1 MNTRVL
7 DIIKNPE
14 LLQVEDLKLLEKE
27 ITKVPYAQ
35 SLRAIYLLG
44 INQFQ
49 QENFQKELTKTA
61 AYTTD
66 KKILY
71 YLINKKNREDFS
83 LEKTEEIALQNKTPI
98 VEKEENTSFEKQEIS
113 QETIQE
119 ENVQQNEKTSSN
131 GIEFYLKNTLSNQE
145 TQISSES
152 KSISEKPKYETKN
165 SLIDFYV
172 NPTKCNIEKEKSV
185 VSPISFYENPITQQD
200 KPKVLDSEKEESTK
214 NNIVEVSKETN
225 TDYEWQPMMIDNFSP
240 SSKAQIIENK
250 EEKNIIEEEKTE
262 VIIENST
269 EKQEEIEE
277 KFKQTI
283 ELQQKIEP
291 QQEIS
296 NIPSF
301 INTWKNWLNATPPPS
316 NREKTFAIIDKFIEN
331 NPKMPPANEQVEFNF
346 KEKDDDISHLMTE
359 TLAQLYLEQKLYSKA
374 INAYQIL
381 QEKYPERTEEF
392 EEAIEEIKKIRN
404 K

>member
-131 GIEFYLKNTLSNQE
+131 GIEFYLKNTSSDQE

-165 SLIDFYV
+165 SQIDFYA
-172 NPTKCNIEKEKSV
+172 NPIKHDTKQEKSV
-185 VSPISFYENPITQQD
+185 VSPISFYENPIAQPQQD
-200 KPKVLDSEKEESTK
+200 EPKVLDLEKEEETQ
-214 NNIVEVSKETN
+214 NNIVKVSEETN

-240 SSKAQIIENK
+240 SPKSQIIENK

-262 VIIENST
+262 VVVEDST
-269 EKQEEIEE
+269 EKQEEFEE
-277 KFKQTI
+277 T
-283 ELQQKIEP
+283 IEP
-291 QQEIS
+291 QQKLEPQQETS
-296 NIPSF
+296 NVPSF

-374 INAYQIL
+374 INAYKIL

-392 EEAIEEIKKIRN
+392 EESIEEIKKIRN